1 MTKSTMD
8 RREFLRICGC
18 AGAAIG
24 GLSIAEGGG
33 PGPAASY
40 DSKGLPTR
48 VLGSTGVA
56 VPLIVIGCG
65 SRFCAV
71 SDPDESAALLEAALD
86 HGLYYW
92 DTAHDYAV
100 DDVVSE
106 ERLGL
111 VLKDRRREVFLASK
125 LSDRSYEGAM
135 RQLEESLRRLQTD
148 RLDLCQVHS
157 VESMEDVEKIFA
169 ADGVVR
175 ALERLKEQGV
185 TRFIGF
191 SGHAS
196 ADAMTAMVN
205 RHDFDTML
213 IALNHYQWREGD
225 MEGHAI
231 PAAANKGMGVLA
243 MKVVR
248 PQETVEGVR
257 PDELIRYALGLDH
270 VHAAVIGTD
279 SVDVLRANVEL
290 VRGFEKMAPDE
301 VARIEHRLQPFFD
314 GDRLPWLDPSYTDG
328 IPA

>member
-1 MTKSTMD
+1 
-8 RREFLRICGC
+8 
-18 AGAAIG
+18 
-24 GLSIAEGGG
+24 
-33 PGPAASY
+33 
-40 DSKGLPTR
+40 
-48 VLGSTGVA
+48 
-56 VPLIVIGCG
+56 
-65 SRFCAV
+65 
-71 SDPDESAALLEAALD
+71 
-86 HGLYYW
+86 
-92 DTAHDYAV
+92 
-100 DDVVSE
+100 
-106 ERLGL
+106 
-111 VLKDRRREVFLASK
+111 VFLASK
-125 LSDRSYEGAM
+125 LSDRSYDGAM

-157 VESMEDVEKIFA
+157 VESREDVEKIFA

>member
-1 MTKSTMD
+1 MTKPMMD
-8 RREFLRICGC
+8 RREFLRVCGC
-18 AGAAIG
+18 AGVAIG
-24 GLSIAEGGG
+24 GLSIAEGDDAGR
-33 PGPAASY
+33 AASY

-71 SDPDESAALLEAALD
+71 RDPDESAALLEAALD

-106 ERLGL
+106 ERLGV
-111 VLKDRRREVFLASK
+111 VLERRRSEVFLASK
-125 LSDRSYEGAM
+125 LSERSYDGAM
-135 RQLEESLRRLQTD
+135 RQLEESLRRLRTD

-169 ADGVVR
+169 ADGVIR
-175 ALERLKEQGV
+175 ALQRLKEQGV

-191 SGHAS
+191 SGHSS
-196 ADAMTAMVN
+196 ADAMTEMVR

-225 MEGHAI
+225 MEGQAI
-231 PAAANKGMGVLA
+231 PAAASKGMGVLA

-257 PDELIRYALGLDH
+257 PDELIRYALGLEH

-279 SVDVLRANVEL
+279 SVEVLRANAEL
-290 VRGFEKMAPDE
+290 TRGFTKMTPDE
-301 VARIEHRLQPFFD
+301 VVRMERRLRPFFA
-314 GDRLPWLDPSYTDG
+314 GERLPWLDPGYTDG
-328 IPA
+328 VLA

>member
-1 MTKSTMD
+1 MKKPTMD

-18 AGAAIG
+18 AGVAIG
-24 GLSIAEGGG
+24 GLSIENRGD
-33 PGPAASY
+33 AAAAGSY

-71 SDPDESAALLEAALD
+71 RDPDESARLLEAALG

-100 DDVVSE
+100 DDVISE
-106 ERLGL
+106 ERLGV
-111 VLKDRRREVFLASK
+111 VLKERRSEVFLASK
-125 LSDRSYEGAM
+125 LSDRSYDGAM
-135 RQLEESLRRLQTD
+135 RQLEESLGRLQTD

-169 ADGVVR
+169 SDGVIR
-175 ALERLKEQGV
+175 ALQRLKEQGV
-185 TRFIGF
+185 TRFLGF

-196 ADAMTAMVN
+196 ADAMAAMVE

-225 MEGHAI
+225 MEKHAI
-231 PAAANKGMGVLA
+231 PAAAKKGMGVLA

-248 PQETVEGVR
+248 PRETVEGVR

-279 SVDVLRANVEL
+279 SLEVLRANVEL
-290 VRGFEKMAPDE
+290 VRGFTRMAPDE
-301 VARIEHRLQPFFD
+301 VARIEHRLRPFFA
-314 GDRLPWLDPSYTDG
+314 GERLPWLDPGYTDG
-328 IPA
+328 VPA

>member
-1 MTKSTMD
+1 MRKPGMD
-8 RREFLRICGC
+8 RREFLKICGC
-18 AGAAIG
+18 AGVAIG
-24 GLSIAEGGG
+24 GLSIEKRGDAT
-33 PGPAASY
+33 PAASY

-56 VPLIVIGCG
+56 VPLIAIGCG

-71 SDPDESAALLEAALD
+71 RDPDESATLLEAALD

-100 DDVVSE
+100 DEVISE
-106 ERLGL
+106 ERLGV
-111 VLKDRRREVFLASK
+111 VLERRRSEVFLASK
-125 LSDRSYEGAM
+125 LSDRTHDGVM
-135 RQLEESLRRLQTD
+135 RQLEESLARLKTD
-148 RLDLCQVHS
+148 HLDLCQIHS
-157 VESMEDVEKIFA
+157 VESMEDVERIFG
-169 ADGVVR
+169 ADGVIKAVQ
-175 ALERLKEQGV
+175 RLKEQGV

-196 ADAMTAMVN
+196 ADAMTAMVQ

-225 MEGHAI
+225 MEGQAI

-257 PDELIRYALGLDH
+257 PDQLIRYALGLEH

-279 SVDVLRANVEL
+279 SLDVLRANAEL
-290 VRGFEKMAPDE
+290 TRGFEKMAPEE
-301 VARIEHRLQPFFD
+301 VARIERRLRPYFA
-314 GDRLPWLDPSYTDG
+314 GERLPWLDPGYTDG
-328 IPA
+328 VRA